1 MLIRSQDKEILINM
15 NNVSQLYTVG
25 FCITA
30 DFADNR
36 DSGFR
41 DMGNY
46 SSEEKAIKVLDMIQ
60 AAYES
65 SCYCD
70 HAFDSA
76 AQVQRP
82 YIFVRNEVF
91 QMPKDDEVEG

>member
-1 MLIRSQDKEILINM
+1 MLIRSQDKEILINLH
-15 NNVSQLYTVG
+15 NVSQLYTVG

-41 DMGNY
+41 DIGNY

-60 AAYES
+60 DVYQDAEEIKCLGTKYPFRGK
-65 SCYCD
+65 Y
-70 HAFDSA
+70 
-76 AQVQRP
+76 
-82 YIFVRNEVF
+82 VF
-91 QMPKDDEVEG
+91 QMPQDSEVEV

>member
-1 MLIRSQDKEILINM
+1 MLIRSQDKESMFTLEHNGGLWIHEPYEQFEIEA
-15 NNVSQLYTVG
+15 VG
-25 FCITA
+25 FGSIG
-30 DFADNR
+30 
-36 DSGFR
+36 S
-41 DMGNY
+41 Y
-46 SSEEKAIKVLDMIQ
+46 SSKEKAIKVLDMIQ

-91 QMPKDDEVEG
+91 QMPQDSEVEV

>member
-1 MLIRSQDKEILINM
+1 MLIRSQDKSILINM

-60 AAYES
+60 DNYAKLDCVHHGVYIHGD
-65 SCYCD
+65 CD
-70 HAFDSA
+70 S
-76 AQVQRP
+76 
-82 YIFVRNEVF
+82 VF
-91 QMPKDDEVEG
+91 QMPQDSEVEV